1 MRLKNQTS
9 LKRLTS
15 KKSDLLNNKPSSIV
29 ILLIMIALMQ
39 MPISLKASF
48 NLVCLFYEAGDINKT
63 LFICND

>member
-15 KKSDLLNNKPSSIV
+15 KKRYLLNKKPSSIA

-39 MPISLKASF
+39 VPISLKASF
-48 NLVCLFYEAGDINKT
+48 NLVCLFSEANDIEKT
-63 LFICND
+63 FFICND